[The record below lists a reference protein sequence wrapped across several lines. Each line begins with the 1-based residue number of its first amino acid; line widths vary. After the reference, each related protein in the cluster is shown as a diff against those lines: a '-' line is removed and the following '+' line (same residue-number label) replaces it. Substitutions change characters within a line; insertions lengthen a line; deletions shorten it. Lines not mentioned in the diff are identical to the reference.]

1 MRLLVHVEG
10 ETEETFINEVLGPY
24 LLSNGYS
31 KVSARLIGNAR
42 QRSQRGGIK
51 AWQTVRKEIMN
62 HLRADRQSV
71 ATTMID
77 YYGLPQRGSGAWPS
91 RATAGSTSPLCR
103 VIMVVRLPGRPGA
116 AGQVAAACS
125 LPAASGLMECD
136 AG

>member
-10 ETEETFINEVLGPY
+10 ETEETFINEVLGPH
-24 LLSNGYS
+24 LLSKGYS
-31 KVSARLIGNAR
+31 MVSARLIGNAR

-91 RATAGSTSPLCR
+91 RATAGALPFPRNAETS
-103 VIMVVRLPGRPGA
+103 G
-116 AGQVAAACS
+116 VA
-125 LPAASGLMECD
+125 E
-136 AG
+136 